1 MLFPCEVK
9 ELTNIL
15 FTFTSSEC
23 MKRIALIS
31 DTHGYLEPL
40 VLKYVKEC
48 HEIWHA
54 GDVGSI
60 ALTDE
65 LNKLCPVRAVY
76 GNIDGQ
82 DVRKVYPEVSH
93 FVYEGLKVLIIHIG
107 GYPGAYTRLAK
118 QEIEKNKPDLFVSG
132 HSHILKIMPD
142 KKNNL
147 LHMNPGACGN
157 HGFHP
162 IKTMIRFTV
171 LAGKITEVQAIELGK
186 RA

>member
-1 MLFPCEVK
+1 
-9 ELTNIL
+9 
-15 FTFTSSEC
+15 
-23 MKRIALIS
+23 MKKIALIS
-31 DTHGYLEPL
+31 DTHGHLDSLIY
-40 VLKYVKEC
+40 KYVRGC
-48 HEIWHA
+48 DEIWHA

-65 LNKLCPVRAVY
+65 LNKLCPVRVVY

-82 DVRKVYPEVSH
+82 DVRKAYPEVSH
-93 FVYEGLKVLIIHIG
+93 FVCERLKVLIVHIG

-118 QEIEKNKPDLFVSG
+118 QEIAKSKPDLFISG

-142 KKNNL
+142 KKNSL

-162 IKTMIRFTV
+162 VRTMIRFKV
-171 LAGKITEVQAIELGK
+171 HEGKISEVQAIELGK